1 MSEIQM
7 VDISRGGIVESS
19 HQVAAVVADVHGEVL
34 ARWGN
39 VNFVTFLRSSAK
51 PFQGM
56 PLVASGA
63 AAHFE
68 LSEQELAV
76 VCASHAGTDEHI
88 QVTNS
93 ILRKIGLSEADLRCG
108 THIPFDNETSE
119 ALILA
124 GEKPSPIRHNCSGKH
139 AGMLAV
145 ACYLKAP
152 IQTYL
157 EPDHPVQQQ
166 ILHNFSEMVSMAAA
180 DIIIGID
187 GCSAPNFA
195 VPLRNAATA
204 YARLMDPGQF
214 STSRAESCRAIVSAM
229 TAYPEMISGEG
240 RFDTLLM
247 QVTSAQLLSK
257 GGAEGFQGI
266 GIPPESLSS
275 GSPALGVA
283 LKVLD
288 GDLGS
293 RARSVATIAVLEA
306 LGILPA
312 EERRQLKQFDSR
324 PMLNQSGLR
333 VGEIRSPQAVW
344 DAFNLTNE

>member
-1 MSEIQM
+1 MSDKQM
-7 VDISRGGIVESS
+7 VDITRGGIVESS
-19 HQVAAVVADVHGEVL
+19 HQVVAAVANVHGEIL
-34 ARWGN
+34 AAWGN
-39 VNFVTFLRSSAK
+39 ADLVTFLRSSAK

-56 PLVASGA
+56 PLVESGA
-63 AAHFE
+63 AAHFG
-68 LSEQELAV
+68 LSEQELAI

-88 QVTNS
+88 EVTHS
-93 ILRKIGLSEADLRCG
+93 VLRKIGLSEADLRCG
-108 THIPFDNETSE
+108 THTPFDARTSKK
-119 ALILA
+119 LIMV

-145 ACYLKAP
+145 ARFLDTP
-152 IQTYL
+152 ISTYL
-157 EPDHPVQQQ
+157 EPEHPVQMQ
-166 ILHNFSEMVSMAAA
+166 ILHSFAEMVTMAAD
-180 DIIIGID
+180 DIIVGID

-214 STSRAESCRAIVSAM
+214 SKKRADSCRAIVNAM
-229 TAYPEMISGEG
+229 TAYPKMVSGEE

-247 QVTSAQLLSK
+247 QVTSIQLLSK

-266 GIPPESLSS
+266 GIPANSLSP

-306 LGILPA
+306 LGVLPA
-312 EERRQLKQFDSR
+312 EERQHLNQFDTR
-324 PMLNQSGLR
+324 LILNQSGLR
-333 VGEIRSPQAVW
+333 VGEIRSHPSIRDV
-344 DAFNLTNE
+344 FNMTNE

>member
-1 MSEIQM
+1 M

-19 HQVAAVVADVHGEVL
+19 HRVVAAVANAHGEVM

-39 VNFVTFLRSSAK
+39 ADFITFLRSSAK

-56 PLVASGA
+56 PLVESGA
-63 AAHFE
+63 AAHFG
-68 LSEQELAV
+68 LSEQELAI
-76 VCASHAGTDEHI
+76 VCASHAGTDKHI
-88 QVTNS
+88 EVINS
-93 ILRKIGLSEADLRCG
+93 ILRKIGLNEADLQCG
-108 THIPFDNETSE
+108 THTPYDNGT
-119 ALILA
+119 ARKLIIA

-139 AGMLAV
+139 AGMLA
-145 ACYLKAP
+145 AARYLEAP
-152 IQTYL
+152 IMTYL

-166 ILHNFSEMVSMAAA
+166 ILQTFTDMVSMAAD
-180 DIIIGID
+180 DIIFGID

-195 VPLRNAATA
+195 VPLQNTATA
-204 YARLMDPGQF
+204 FARLMDPGQF
-214 STSRAESCRAIVSAM
+214 SENRADCCRVIVNAM
-229 TAYPEMISGEG
+229 TAYPQMVSGEG

-266 GIPPESLSS
+266 GIPPESLGP

-293 RARSVATIAVLEA
+293 RARSVATIAVLDA
-306 LGILPA
+306 LGVLSA
-312 EERRQLKQFDSR
+312 EERQLLKQFDTR
-324 PMLNQSGLR
+324 PILNQSGLH
-333 VGEIRSPQAVW
+333 VGEIRSPQAVR
-344 DAFNLTNE
+344 DAFMLANE

>member
-1 MSEIQM
+1 M
-7 VDISRGGIVESS
+7 VDIMRVGIIESS
-19 HQVAAVVADVHGEVL
+19 HLVVAAVANVQGEVL
-34 ARWGN
+34 ATWGN
-39 VNFVTFLRSSAK
+39 VDLVTFLRSSAK

-56 PLVASGA
+56 PLVESGA
-63 AAHFE
+63 AAHFG
-68 LSEQELAV
+68 LSEQELAIA
-76 VCASHAGTDEHI
+76 CASHSGTDDHI
-88 QVTNS
+88 EVAHS

-108 THIPFDNETSE
+108 THTPYDTKTSKK
-119 ALILA
+119 LIIA

-145 ACYLKAP
+145 ARYLDASTS
-152 IQTYL
+152 TYL
-157 EPDHPVQQQ
+157 ETEHPVQVK
-166 ILHNFSEMVSMAAA
+166 ILHNFAEMVSMAADA
-180 DIIIGID
+180 IIVGID

-195 VPLRNAATA
+195 VPMRNAATA

-214 STSRAESCRAIVSAM
+214 SIEKAESCRTIVRAM
-229 TAYPEMISGEG
+229 TAYPEMVSGEG

-266 GIPPESLSS
+266 GIPPNSLGS

-293 RARSVATIAVLEA
+293 RALSVATIAVLDA
-306 LGILPA
+306 LGVLSA
-312 EERRQLKQFDSR
+312 KERQQLKQFDSR
-324 PMLNQSGLR
+324 PILNQSGLH
-333 VGEIRSPQAVW
+333 VGEIRSPQTVW
-344 DAFNLTNE
+344 DVFNLTNE